1 MVLGLAAGLFACA
14 VLLPW
19 PVDASVRRAVG
30 IVLAV
35 LVLWIGEVA
44 PLGVIA
50 LVVPVAATLSGVLKW
65 GEALAAWGDPIVF
78 LFLGTFLLAG
88 ALDKHGVFERLGS
101 MAWGRSGAAE
111 GSAGTGSGV
120 SVGALCMIVLLVSG
134 AISTVQNNTAVTAML
149 LPVVVTLARRTTAPA
164 LPLLALS
171 YGATFGGMATPVG
184 TAPNFLGFAKI
195 QLVDP
200 RFNFLTWM
208 KVGIPVWIGT
218 TVIGWG
224 LLTLARR
231 WARPHGEPGDL
242 RTHLGTP
249 GVNDRLESRS
259 PTGGYDR
266 QECKFPAGGEDGLEC
281 LSPTGGDG
289 GLESR
294 CPTDGNDRL
303 ECRSPTGGD
312 GGLESRCPTDGDD
325 RLECRSSTGGDGG
338 LEARPPDS
346 VVARSSARRWAVGM
360 FAAAAVTWLAT
371 GAIISSTAP
380 HDRLHEWVKAY
391 LPESLVPLAAA
402 LVLFVVRPRGGDRAV
417 LDRSDLQSLDWDTL
431 FLIAG
436 GLCLGKVLQSSGAAD
451 ALAMTVAG
459 ADLTPLTLMFALA
472 GVTVLLSELTSNT
485 ATAALLVPLAG
496 SLADEVGVPAVKLIW
511 LVALS
516 ASLGFALPIST
527 PPNAIVYGT
536 RLIPLRLMA
545 VMGLLVDALS
555 VAWVVAC
562 VQWLA

>member
-1 MVLGLAAGLFACA
+1 MSRVRSILVVSLAVGLFAGA
-14 VLLPW
+14 AFSPW
-19 PVDASVRRAVG
+19 HDNDSLRRAVG

-35 LVLWIGEVA
+35 LVLWISEIA

-50 LVVPVAATLSGVLKW
+50 LIVPVAATLSGVLKW
-65 GEALAAWGDPIVF
+65 GEALSAWGDPIVF
-78 LFLGTFLLAG
+78 LFLGTFLLAR
-88 ALDKHGVFERLGS
+88 ALEKHGVFERLGALHWARPGATEAGVQTGS
-101 MAWGRSGAAE
+101 SGGAQSHFGGGSQAGSVGRWRTGSSERTGS
-111 GSAGTGSGV
+111 SAG
-120 SVGALCMIVLLVSG
+120 VGALCMIVLLVSG
-134 AISTVQNNTAVTAML
+134 AISTAQNNTAVTAML
-149 LPVVVTLARRTTAPA
+149 LPVVATLARRTAAPA

-200 RFNFLTWM
+200 QFNFLTWL

-224 LLTLARR
+224 LLLLARR
-231 WARPHGEPGDL
+231 WTRAGVEETSQLGARVRMTADA
-242 RTHLGTP
+242 R
-249 GVNDRLESRS
+249 
-259 PTGGYDR
+259 
-266 QECKFPAGGEDGLEC
+266 EDGGLC
-281 LSPTGGDG
+281 DLADHR
-289 GLESR
+289 LESR
-294 CPTDGNDRL
+294 CPSAAEVLQPHGLGDVRQ
-303 ECRSPTGGD
+303 SP
-312 GGLESRCPTDGDD
+312 SQVKDGDPSD
-325 RLECRSSTGGDGG
+325 P
-338 LEARPPDS
+338 A
-346 VVARSSARRWAVGM
+346 VVRRSARLWAVGI
-360 FAAAAVTWLAT
+360 FLTTAVIWLAS
-371 GAIISSTAP
+371 GAVVSFTASNSP
-380 HDRLHEWVKAY
+380 LQEWVKAY

-402 LVLFVVRPRGGDRAV
+402 LVLFIVRPRGGDRAV
-417 LDRSDLQSLDWDTL
+417 LDRADLQSLDWDTL

-451 ALAMTVAG
+451 AVATSVAG
-459 ADLTPLTLMFALA
+459 ANFTPLALMFALA

-496 SLADEVGVPAVKLIW
+496 SLAEETGVPAVKLIW

-545 VMGLLVDALS
+545 GMGLVVDALS
-555 VAWVVAC
+555 VVWVVAC
-562 VQWLA
+562 VQCLA

>member
-1 MVLGLAAGLFACA
+1 MVVGLAAGLFLGAA
-14 VLLPW
+14 LLPW

-35 LVLWIGEVA
+35 LVLWISEVA

-50 LVVPVAATLSGVLKW
+50 LIVPVAATLSGVLRW

-78 LFLGTFLLAG
+78 LFLGTFLLAR
-88 ALDKHGVFERLGS
+88 ALEKHGVFERLGS
-101 MAWGRSGAAE
+101 LYWARSGAVE
-111 GSAGTGSGV
+111 GGARIESSGG
-120 SVGALCMIVLLVSG
+120 VGALCIIVLLVSG
-134 AISTVQNNTAVTAML
+134 AISTAQNNTAVTAML
-149 LPVVVTLARRTTAPA
+149 LPVVVTLARKTAAPA

-195 QLVDP
+195 QLVD
-200 RFNFLTWM
+200 REFNFLTWM
-208 KVGIPVWIGT
+208 KVGVPVWIGT

-231 WARPHGEPGDL
+231 WARPYGEPGDC
-242 RTHLGTP
+242 RTDLGTLA
-249 GVNDRLESRS
+249 VNDRLESRS
-259 PTGGYDR
+259 PKDGADR
-266 QECKFPAGGEDGLEC
+266 LETC
-281 LSPTGGDG
+281 SPTGVEG
-289 GLESR
+289 GM
-294 CPTDGNDRL
+294 
-303 ECRSPTGGD
+303 GGRIPE
-312 GGLESRCPTDGDD
+312 GGC
-325 RLECRSSTGGDGG
+325 GG

-346 VVARSSARRWAVGM
+346 VVVRSSARRWAVGM

-371 GAIISSTAP
+371 GAIISFTAP
-380 HDRLHEWVKAY
+380 NDALHEWVKAY

-402 LVLFVVRPRGGDRAV
+402 LVLFVVRPRGGARAV

-459 ADLTPLTLMFALA
+459 ADVKPLTLMFALA

-496 SLADEVGVPAVKLIW
+496 SLAEEVGVPAVKLIW

-545 VMGLLVDALS
+545 GMGLLVDALS